1 MRLITSFLA
10 LAGLVA
16 ALLVG
21 AGTGVTSAQTGAL
34 KANPP
39 ICC

>member
-1 MRLITSFLA
+1 MRSITCLLA

-21 AGTGVTSAQTGAL
+21 AGTGATSAQPGAL